1 MSGVILA
8 ASEGSSS
15 GISTAVSEIMGVVT
29 TMLNT
34 ITGNP
39 LLMIFFSASIV
50 SIAIG
55 IVMKLKAK
63 H

>member
-29 TMLNT
+29 TMLLSL
-34 ITGNP
+34 IH
-39 LLMIFFSASIV
+39 I
-50 SIAIG
+50 
-55 IVMKLKAK
+55 
-63 H
+63 